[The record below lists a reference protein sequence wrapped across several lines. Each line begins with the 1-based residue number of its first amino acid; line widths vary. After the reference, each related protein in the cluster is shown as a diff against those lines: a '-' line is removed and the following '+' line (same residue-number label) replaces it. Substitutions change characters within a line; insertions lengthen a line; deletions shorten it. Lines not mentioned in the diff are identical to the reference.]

1 MAHGPETPSLR
12 RALGRSDL
20 TAIGVNQVIGSGIF
34 LLPSQVAA
42 QVGNWS
48 PVAFLAIG
56 FASLLVALCFAE
68 VGSRFEG
75 TGGPYLY
82 TRAAFGRFVGFEVGW
97 MFFLSRLA
105 AAGAIANACA
115 AYAANFWPVLG
126 TGAGRAALLTGI
138 IGGLAG
144 LNVLGVRQG
153 AAAVNALTIAKLGPL
168 LLLLAA
174 GLPLLDPA
182 RFDLLPDPASGLRE
196 ASLLLIFAF
205 GGFEN
210 ASVPAAEATRPRR
223 DVPIALVTA
232 IGMTAILYVL
242 IQIVALS
249 VLPGLATDPTPLAS
263 AASAILGPRGGTLVT
278 AGALVSTVGS
288 LSALALVGP
297 RILFALGA
305 WGDLPSRL
313 AHVHPRFR
321 TPHVAIVAFA
331 VMAWLVSLAA
341 NFSQLAIVSA
351 IARLLFSASTCLA
364 VPLLRRRQPSP
375 SAFVLPGGPL
385 VPIAAAAASVWLL
398 TGITRGQ
405 AIAGAAALAAGVLLY
420 LGSTG
425 LPPSHEASADRRSLG
440 EGGQP
445 RRGRG

>member
-1 MAHGPETPSLR
+1 MTSPDHPISHHTSAIGFS
-12 RALGRSDL
+12 RALGLFSL
-20 TAIGVNQVIGSGIF
+20 IAIAVNGVIGSGIF
-34 LLPSQVAA
+34 VLPATVAA
-42 QVGNWS
+42 LMGPAS
-48 PVAFLAIG
+48 PAAYIVAAALTA
-56 FASLLVALCFAE
+56 LVVLCFAE
-68 VGSRFEG
+68 AASRFEE
-75 TGGPYLY
+75 TGGPYIY
-82 TRAAFGRFVGFEVGW
+82 ARTAFGRFVGFEVGW

-115 AYAANFWPVLG
+115 AYAGTFWPALASG
-126 TGAGRAALLTGI
+126 GGRAALLTVI
-138 IGGLAG
+138 IGGLAAV
-144 LNVLGVRQG
+144 NVVGVRQG
-153 AAAVNALTIAKLGPL
+153 AVVVNVLMIAKLGPL
-168 LLLLAA
+168 LALLAA
-174 GLPLLDPA
+174 GLPFVDPA
-182 RFDLLPDPASGLRE
+182 RFDLIPDGAAGGLRE

-232 IGMTAILYVL
+232 ICLTAILYVL

-249 VLPGLATDPTPLAS
+249 VLPGLARDATPLAS
-263 AASAILGPRGGTLVT
+263 AAATIFGPQGAAIVS

-305 WGDLPSRL
+305 WGDLPHQL
-313 AHVHPRFR
+313 ARVHPRFR

-331 VMAWLVSLAA
+331 VIAWLASLAA

-364 VPLLRRRQPSP
+364 VPLLRRRQP
-375 SAFVLPGGPL
+375 AATALVLPGGPL

-405 AIAGAAALAAGVLLY
+405 AIAGLLALAAGVLLY
-420 LGSTG
+420 FGGTRLQPGSA
-425 LPPSHEASADRRSLG
+425 LRSG
-440 EGGQP
+440 DTAQSE
-445 RRGRG
+445 

>member
-1 MAHGPETPSLR
+1 MERAPSFT
-12 RALGRSDL
+12 RALGLFSL
-20 TAIGVNQVIGSGIF
+20 IAIAVNGVIGSGIF
-34 LLPSQVAA
+34 VLPATVAA
-42 QVGNWS
+42 LMGPAS
-48 PVAFLAIG
+48 PAAY
-56 FASLLVALCFAE
+56 LVAAALTALVVLCFAE
-68 VGSRFEG
+68 AGSRFDE

-82 TRAAFGRFVGFEVGW
+82 ARTAFGRFVGFEVGW

-115 AYAANFWPVLG
+115 AYAASFSPAVASG
-126 TGAGRAALLTGI
+126 IGRAALLTAI
-138 IGGLAG
+138 IGGLAAV
-144 LNVLGVRQG
+144 NVLGVRQG
-153 AAAVNALTIAKLGPL
+153 AAAVNVLTIAKLGPL

-174 GLPLLDPA
+174 GLTFVDPA
-182 RFDLLPDPASGLRE
+182 RFDLVPNLAAGGLRE

-232 IGMTAILYVL
+232 IGVTAILYVL

-263 AASAILGPRGGTLVT
+263 AAAAIFGGRGRAIVT
-278 AGALVSTVGS
+278 AGALLSTIGS

-297 RILFALGA
+297 RILFALSA
-305 WGDLPSRL
+305 WGDLPAPLSR
-313 AHVHPRFR
+313 VHPRFR
-321 TPHVAIVAFA
+321 TPHVAIIWFA
-331 VMAWLVSLAA
+331 GIAWLASVAA

-364 VPLLRRRQPSP
+364 VPLLRRRQPSAN
-375 SAFVLPGGPL
+375 AFVLPGGAL

-405 AIAGAAALAAGVLLY
+405 AIAGAAALALGLLLY
-420 LGSTG
+420 AGSTR
-425 LPPSHEASADRRSLG
+425 LRPRPARRPD
-440 EGGQP
+440 GGV
-445 RRGRG
+445 RSG

>member
-1 MAHGPETPSLR
+1 VSATFPRVLGLVSLI
-12 RALGRSDL
+12 
-20 TAIGVNQVIGSGIF
+20 AIAVNGVIGSGIF
-34 LLPSQVAA
+34 VLPATIAALLGPASPAAYLVAA
-42 QVGNWS
+42 
-48 PVAFLAIG
+48 ALTA
-56 FASLLVALCFAE
+56 LVVLCFAE
-68 VGSRFEG
+68 AGSRFEE

-82 TRAAFGRFVGFEVGW
+82 ARTAFGRFIGFEVGW

-115 AYAANFWPVLG
+115 AYAARFWPAVAG
-126 TGAGRAALLTGI
+126 GAGRAALLTAI

-144 LNVLGVRQG
+144 INVLGVRQG
-153 AAAVNALTIAKLGPL
+153 AAAVNVLTIAKLGPL

-174 GLPLLDPA
+174 GLAFVDSA
-182 RFDLLPDPASGLRE
+182 RFDLVPDSAGGLRE

-232 IGMTAILYVL
+232 IGATAVLYIL

-249 VLPGLATDPTPLAS
+249 VLPGLASDPTPLAS
-263 AASAILGPRGGTLVT
+263 AAAAIFGPQGAAIVS
-278 AGALVSTVGS
+278 AGALVSTIGS

-305 WGDLPSRL
+305 SGDLPADL
-313 AHVHPRFR
+313 ARVHPRFR
-321 TPHVAIVAFA
+321 TPHIAIIAFA
-331 VMAWLVSLAA
+331 VIAWAASLAA

-364 VPLLRRRQPSP
+364 VPLLRRRQPCAN
-375 SAFVLPGGPL
+375 AFVLPGGPL

-405 AIAGAAALAAGVLLY
+405 AIAGVLALAAGVLLY
-420 LGSTG
+420 LGGSG
-425 LPPSHEASADRRSLG
+425 RS
-440 EGGQP
+440 
-445 RRGRG
+445 R

>member
-1 MAHGPETPSLR
+1 MERPPSFS
-12 RALGRSDL
+12 RALGLFSL
-20 TAIGVNQVIGSGIF
+20 IAIAINGVIGSGIF
-34 LLPSQVAA
+34 VLPATVAA
-42 QVGNWS
+42 LMGPAS
-48 PVAFLAIG
+48 PAAY
-56 FASLLVALCFAE
+56 LVAAALTALVVLCFAE
-68 VGSRFEG
+68 AASRFEE
-75 TGGPYLY
+75 TGGPYIY
-82 TRAAFGRFVGFEVGW
+82 ARKAFGRFVGFEVGW

-105 AAGAIANACA
+105 AAGATANACA
-115 AYAANFWPVLG
+115 AYAGTFWPALAHG
-126 TGAGRAALLTGI
+126 GGRATLLTAI

-144 LNVLGVRQG
+144 VNLVGVRQG
-153 AAAVNALTIAKLGPL
+153 AAAVNVLTIAKLGPL
-168 LLLLAA
+168 LALLAA
-174 GLPLLDPA
+174 GLPFVDPA
-182 RFDLLPDPASGLRE
+182 RFDLIPDGTAGGLRE

-232 IGMTAILYVL
+232 IFVTAILYVL

-249 VLPGLATDPTPLAS
+249 VLPGLARDATPLAS
-263 AASAILGPRGGTLVT
+263 AAATIVGPQGAAIVS

-305 WGDLPSRL
+305 WGDLPHQL
-313 AHVHPRFR
+313 ARVHPRFR

-331 VMAWLVSLAA
+331 VIAWLASLAA

-364 VPLLRRRQPSP
+364 VPLLRRRQPS
-375 SAFVLPGGPL
+375 ATALVLPGGPL

-405 AIAGAAALAAGVLLY
+405 AIAGLVALTAGVLLY
-420 LGSTG
+420 F
-425 LPPSHEASADRRSLG
+425 
-440 EGGQP
+440 GGTRLQP
-445 RRGRG
+445 RSALTRGGTAQSG

>member
-1 MAHGPETPSLR
+1 MKSSQSSPHPASHLSK
-12 RALGRSDL
+12 ALGLFSL
-20 TAIGVNQVIGSGIF
+20 IAIAVNGVIGSGIF
-34 LLPSQVAA
+34 VLPATVAA
-42 QVGNWS
+42 LMGAAS
-48 PVAFLAIG
+48 PAAYIVAAALTA
-56 FASLLVALCFAE
+56 LVVLCFAE
-68 VGSRFEG
+68 AGSRFEE
-75 TGGPYLY
+75 TGGPYIY
-82 TRAAFGRFVGFEVGW
+82 ARTAFGRFVGFEVGW

-126 TGAGRAALLTGI
+126 AGAGRAALLTAI

-153 AAAVNALTIAKLGPL
+153 AAAVNVLTIAKLGPL

-174 GLPLLDPA
+174 GLPFLDTA
-182 RFDLLPDPASGLRE
+182 RFDLAPDPAAGGLRE

-242 IQIVALS
+242 IQMVALS
-249 VLPGLATDPTPLAS
+249 VLPALATDPTPLAS

-313 AHVHPRFR
+313 ARVHPRFR

-331 VMAWLVSLAA
+331 VIAWLVSLAA

-364 VPLLRRRQPSP
+364 VPLLRRRQPST

-405 AIAGAAALAAGVLLY
+405 AIAGAAALAAGVLFY
-420 LGSTG
+420 L
-425 LPPSHEASADRRSLG
+425 L
-440 EGGQP
+440 
-445 RRGRG
+445 RGTARKE